1 MQHPL
6 LNKRICLI
14 HMEDVDPIPPGT
26 KGTVIG
32 VNPVGLD
39 MKWDNGRSLALIQ
52 RKTNSPSWTR
62 NVRRRTNRLVLLP
75 QHDDGPHKKRK

>member
-1 MQHPL
+1 MEHPL

-39 MKWDNGRSLALIQ
+39 MKWDNGRSLALIPEEDKFTILDEECTETDQ
-52 RKTNSPSWTR
+52 
-62 NVRRRTNRLVLLP
+62 
-75 QHDDGPHKKRK
+75 

>member
-26 KGTVIG
+26 KGTVVG
-32 VNPVGLD
+32 VNPVGLE
-39 MKWDNGRSLALIQ
+39 MKWDNGRSLALIPEEDKFTILDEECTETDQ
-52 RKTNSPSWTR
+52 
-62 NVRRRTNRLVLLP
+62 
-75 QHDDGPHKKRK
+75 

>member
-1 MQHPL
+1 MEHPL

-39 MKWDNGRSLALIQ
+39 MRWDNGRSLALIPEED
-52 RKTNSPSWTR
+52 KFTILEEESTGK
-62 NVRRRTNRLVLLP
+62 
-75 QHDDGPHKKRK
+75 D

>member
-1 MQHPL
+1 MEHPL

-26 KGTVIG
+26 KGTVVG

-39 MKWDNGRSLALIQ
+39 MKWDNGRSLALIPEEDKYTILDEECTETDQ
-52 RKTNSPSWTR
+52 
-62 NVRRRTNRLVLLP
+62 
-75 QHDDGPHKKRK
+75 

>member
-1 MQHPL
+1 MEHPL

-39 MKWDNGRSLALIQ
+39 MKWDNGRSLALIPEED
-52 RKTNSPSWTR
+52 KFTILEEESTGK
-62 NVRRRTNRLVLLP
+62 
-75 QHDDGPHKKRK
+75 D

>member
-1 MQHPL
+1 MEHPL

-39 MKWDNGRSLALIQ
+39 MKWDNGRTLALIPEEDKFTILEEECTEKDQ
-52 RKTNSPSWTR
+52 
-62 NVRRRTNRLVLLP
+62 
-75 QHDDGPHKKRK
+75 

>member
-1 MQHPL
+1 MEHPL

-32 VNPVGLD
+32 VNPVGLE
-39 MKWDNGRSLALIQ
+39 MKWDNGRSLALIPEEDKFTILDEECTETDQ
-52 RKTNSPSWTR
+52 
-62 NVRRRTNRLVLLP
+62 
-75 QHDDGPHKKRK
+75 

>member
-32 VNPVGLD
+32 VNPVGLE
-39 MKWDNGRSLALIQ
+39 MKWDNGRSLALIPEEDKFTILDEECTETDQ
-52 RKTNSPSWTR
+52 
-62 NVRRRTNRLVLLP
+62 
-75 QHDDGPHKKRK
+75 

>member
-39 MKWDNGRSLALIQ
+39 MKWDNGRSLALIPEEDKFTILDEECTETDQ
-52 RKTNSPSWTR
+52 
-62 NVRRRTNRLVLLP
+62 
-75 QHDDGPHKKRK
+75 

>member
-26 KGTVIG
+26 KGTVVG

-39 MKWDNGRSLALIQ
+39 MKWDNGRSLALIPEEDKYTILDEECTETDQ
-52 RKTNSPSWTR
+52 
-62 NVRRRTNRLVLLP
+62 
-75 QHDDGPHKKRK
+75 